1 MIDSSMFSKII
12 ILMNQKM
19 SDRLRSMLE
28 KAEDQMDD
36 VEQQVAD
43 EAKK

>member
-36 VEQQVAD
+36 VEQQVVD